1 MTNTGWSNTMSIKTK
16 LATVA
21 LAALVVTGATT
32 ASFAKPKIDP
42 VTGLLIG
49 AAVVGTTAAIAAS
62 QPHYP
67 RRNCWLEPRQ
77 NMFGQVFYVK
87 QCNFYRYY

>member
-1 MTNTGWSNTMSIKTK
+1 MSIKSK
-16 LATVA
+16 IATVA
-21 LAALVVTGATT
+21 IAALALTAVTT

-62 QPHYP
+62 QQPMYP

-87 QCNFYRYY
+87 QCSYPRYY

>member
-1 MTNTGWSNTMSIKTK
+1 MSIKTT
-16 LATVA
+16 LATLAV
-21 LAALVVTGATT
+21 AALVVTGATT

-62 QPHYP
+62 QPAYYP

-77 NMFGQVFYVK
+77 NVFGQVFYVK
-87 QCNFYRYY
+87 QCNFYRY